1 MIILIDNYDS
11 FTYNLYHYIGK
22 FTPDIE
28 VWRNDKISVAEI
40 IAKQPEAII
49 LSPGPK
55 TPDDAGICLDL
66 IAKTNGDIPIFGVCL
81 GHQSIAQIFGGTV
94 VRADEIRHGKTS
106 TISHI
111 DDILFENIP
120 NKFEATRY
128 HSLTVDPKTLPDCLK
143 VTAKTDDGVIMA
155 LAHKTKPIYGVQFHP
170 ESIASEYG
178 HEIIGNFLRSAGVKL
193 RNSAPVTAQKP
204 KIMPTAASAEPAK
217 TFAGLKPFIARAVKG
232 ETFSQTE
239 AAEVFEI
246 IMSGDASDAQIG
258 SLLTAIR
265 MRGETIDEITGAA
278 TIMRRKASKVRAP
291 AHAIDT
297 CGTGGDGSGSY
308 NISTAASFVIA
319 GCGVT
324 IAKHGNRALSS
335 LSGTAQV
342 LETLGVDVTI
352 DAEKVSKC
360 IDEAGI
366 GFLYAIKHHSAM
378 RFVGPARVQMGIQ
391 TIFNLLGPLSNP
403 AGVKRQVLGVF
414 AKEWVEPIA
423 NVLKKLGSEHVW
435 VVHGCDGLDELTV
448 TGKSFV
454 AELKDGKV
462 TTFEID
468 PTDYGFN
475 LSPGAELKGGDPEYN
490 AAALREILAGKKCAY
505 RDITILNAAAGLIV
519 AGKVSGLHQGI
530 ELASKSIDSGAALNS
545 LNKLVELSNG

>member
-28 VWRNDKISVAEI
+28 VWRNDKITVAEV
-40 IAKQPEAII
+40 IAKKPEAII

-55 TPDDAGICLDL
+55 TPDDAGICLEL
-66 IAKTNGDIPIFGVCL
+66 IKQTDGNIPIFGVCL
-81 GHQSIAQIFGGTV
+81 GHQSIAQNFGGDV
-94 VRADEIRHGKTS
+94 VRAEEIRHGKTS
-106 TISHI
+106 VITHI
-111 DDILFENIP
+111 DDVLFENIP
-120 NKFEATRY
+120 EKFDATRY
-128 HSLTVDPKTLPDCLK
+128 HSLTINPATLPDCLN
-143 VTAKTDDGVIMA
+143 VTAQTDDGVIMA
-155 LAHKTKPIYGVQFHP
+155 LSHKTKPIYGVQFHP

-178 HEIIGNFLRSAGVKL
+178 HEMIGNFLRSAGVNL
-193 RNSAPVTAQKP
+193 RNSAPVSPQKP
-204 KIMPTAASAEPAK
+204 KTDAAESPK
-217 TFAGLKPFIARAVKG
+217 NYDDLKPYIARAVKG
-232 ETFSQTE
+232 ETFSQTD
-239 AAEVFEI
+239 ASKAFEI
-246 IMSGDASDAQIG
+246 IMSGNASDAQIG

-265 MRGETIDEITGAA
+265 MRGETVDEITGAA
-278 TIMRRKASKVRAP
+278 TIMRSKSLKVKAP

-308 NISTAASFVIA
+308 NISTAASFIIA

-352 DAEKVSKC
+352 DADKVAKC

-414 AKEWVEPIA
+414 AKQWVEPIA
-423 NVLKKLGSEHVW
+423 NVLKELGSKHVW
-435 VVHGCDGLDELTV
+435 VVHGSDGLDELTI
-448 TGKSFV
+448 TGKSYV

-468 PTDYGFN
+468 PTDYGFK
-475 LSPGAELKGGDPEYN
+475 LGTSEQLKGGDPEYN
-490 AAALREILAGKKCAY
+490 AAALRKILGGHKSAY
-505 RDITILNAAAGLIV
+505 RDISILNAAAGLIV
-519 AGKVSGLHQGI
+519 AGKVTD
-530 ELASKSIDSGAALNS
+530 LAAGVKLATESIDSGAALKS
-545 LNKLVELSNG
+545 LEKLVELSNA

>member
-28 VWRNDKISVAEI
+28 VWRNDKITVAEV
-40 IAKQPEAII
+40 IAKKPEAII

-55 TPDDAGICLDL
+55 TPDDAGICLEL
-66 IAKTNGDIPIFGVCL
+66 IKQTDGSIPIFGVCL
-81 GHQSIAQIFGGTV
+81 GHQSIAKNFGGDV

-106 TISHI
+106 VITHV
-111 DDILFENIP
+111 DDVLFENIP
-120 NKFEATRY
+120 EKFDATRY
-128 HSLTVDPKTLPDCLK
+128 HSLTINPTTLPDCLT
-143 VTAKTDDGVIMA
+143 VTAQTDDGVIMA

-178 HEIIGNFLRSAGVKL
+178 HEMIGNFLRSAGVNL
-193 RNSAPVTAQKP
+193 RNSAPVSPQKP
-204 KIMPTAASAEPAK
+204 KPAAAEAPK
-217 TFAGLKPFIARAVKG
+217 SYDGLKPYIARAVKG
-232 ETFSQTE
+232 ETFSQTD
-239 AAEVFEI
+239 ASKAFEI

-265 MRGETIDEITGAA
+265 MRGETVDEITGAA
-278 TIMRRKASKVRAP
+278 TIMRSKSLKVKAPV
-291 AHAIDT
+291 HAIDT

-308 NISTAASFVIA
+308 NISTAASFIIA

-352 DAEKVSKC
+352 DADKVAKC

-414 AKEWVEPIA
+414 AKQWVEPIA
-423 NVLKKLGSEHVW
+423 NVLKELGSEHVW
-435 VVHGCDGLDELTV
+435 VVHGSDGLDELTI
-448 TGKSFV
+448 TGKSYV

-468 PTDYGFN
+468 PTDYGFK
-475 LSPGAELKGGDPEYN
+475 LGTSAQLKGGDPEYN
-490 AAALREILAGKKCAY
+490 AAALRQILGGHKSAY
-505 RDITILNAAAGLIV
+505 RDISILNAAAGLIV
-519 AGKVSGLHQGI
+519 AGKVVD
-530 ELASKSIDSGAALNS
+530 LAAGVKLATESIDSGAALKS
-545 LNKLVELSNG
+545 LEKLVELSNA

>member
-28 VWRNDKISVAEI
+28 VWRNDKISVAEV
-40 IAKQPEAII
+40 IAKKPEAII

-55 TPDDAGICLDL
+55 TPNDAGICLEL
-66 IAKTNGDIPIFGVCL
+66 IKQTDGSIPIFGVCL
-81 GHQSIAQIFGGTV
+81 GHQSIAQNFGGEV
-94 VRADEIRHGKTS
+94 VRAKEIRHGKTS
-106 TISHI
+106 VITHI
-111 DDILFENIP
+111 DDVLFENIP
-120 NKFEATRY
+120 TKFDATRY
-128 HSLTVDPKTLPDCLK
+128 HSLTVDPTTLPDCL
-143 VTAKTDDGVIMA
+143 TATAVTDDGVIMA
-155 LAHKTKPIYGVQFHP
+155 LSHKTKPIYGVQFHP

-178 HEIIGNFLRSAGVKL
+178 HEMIGNFLRSAGVSL
-193 RNSAPVTAQKP
+193 RNSAPVSPQKSKPTTTETSAPP
-204 KIMPTAASAEPAK
+204 KTYD
-217 TFAGLKPFIARAVKG
+217 GLKPFIARAVKG
-232 ETFSQTE
+232 ETFSQDD
-239 AAEVFEI
+239 AAKAFEI

-265 MRGETIDEITGAA
+265 MRGETVDEITGAA
-278 TIMRRKASKVRAP
+278 TIMRSKASKVRAP

-352 DAEKVSKC
+352 DADKVSKC

-423 NVLKKLGSEHVW
+423 NVLKELGSEHVW
-435 VVHGCDGLDELTV
+435 VVHGSDGLDELTV

-462 TTFEID
+462 STFEID
-468 PTDYGFN
+468 PTDYGFT
-475 LSPGAELKGGDPEYN
+475 LGTTEQLKGGDPEYN
-490 AAALREILAGKKCAY
+490 AAALRKILGGHKSAY

-519 AGKVSGLHQGI
+519 AGKVTSLDEGVK
-530 ELASKSIDSGAALNS
+530 LATESIDNGAALAS
-545 LNKLVELSNG
+545 LNKLVEISNS

>member
-28 VWRNDKISVAEI
+28 VWRNDKISVAEV
-40 IAKQPEAII
+40 IAKKPDAII

-55 TPDDAGICLDL
+55 TPNDAGICLEL
-66 IAKTNGDIPIFGVCL
+66 IAETDGSIPIFGVCL
-81 GHQSIAQIFGGTV
+81 GHQSIAQNFGGDV

-106 TISHI
+106 KIKHI
-111 DDILFENIP
+111 DDVLFENIP
-120 NKFEATRY
+120 EEFDATRY
-128 HSLTVDPKTLPDCLK
+128 HSLTVNPATLPDCL
-143 VTAKTDDGVIMA
+143 TATAMTEDGVIMA

-178 HEIIGNFLRSAGVKL
+178 HEMIGNFLRSAGVTL
-193 RNSAPVTAQKP
+193 RNSTSNTASKAVPKNTTEAPKNYDA
-204 KIMPTAASAEPAK
+204 
-217 TFAGLKPFIARAVKG
+217 LKPFISRAVKG
-232 ETFSQTE
+232 ETFSQDE
-239 AAEVFEI
+239 AAAAFEI
-246 IMSGDASDAQIG
+246 IMSGNASDAQIG

-265 MRGETIDEITGAA
+265 MRGETVDEITGAA
-278 TIMRRKASKVRAP
+278 KIMRSKASKVKAP
-291 AHAIDT
+291 PHAIDT

-352 DAEKVSKC
+352 DANKVAKC

-423 NVLKKLGSEHVW
+423 NVLKELGSEHVW
-435 VVHGCDGLDELTV
+435 VVHGSDGLDELTI
-448 TGKSFV
+448 TGNSYV
-454 AELKDGKV
+454 AELKDGV
-462 TTFEID
+462 ISTFEID
-468 PTDYGFN
+468 PKDYGFT
-475 LSPGAELKGGDPEYN
+475 LGTTAQLKGGDPEFN
-490 AAALREILAGKKCAY
+490 AAALRKIMGGHKSAY

-519 AGKVSGLHQGI
+519 AGKVADLHEGVK
-530 ELASKSIDSGAALNS
+530 LATQSIDSGAALKS
-545 LNKLVELSNG
+545 LNKLVELSNS

>member
-28 VWRNDKISVAEI
+28 VWRNDKITVAEV
-40 IAKQPEAII
+40 IAKKPEAII

-55 TPDDAGICLDL
+55 TPNDAGICLEL
-66 IAKTNGDIPIFGVCL
+66 IKQTDGSIPIFGVCL
-81 GHQSIAQIFGGTV
+81 GHQSIAQNFGGDV
-94 VRADEIRHGKTS
+94 VRAKEIRHGKTS
-106 TISHI
+106 VITHV
-111 DDILFENIP
+111 DDVLFENIP
-120 NKFEATRY
+120 EKFAATRY
-128 HSLTVDPKTLPDCLK
+128 HSLTVNPSTLPDCLT
-143 VTAKTDDGVIMA
+143 VTAQTDDGVIMA

-178 HEIIGNFLRSAGVKL
+178 HEMIGNFLRSAGVNL
-193 RNSAPVTAQKP
+193 RNSAPVSSQKP
-204 KIMPTAASAEPAK
+204 KAIPAEAPK
-217 TFAGLKPFIARAVKG
+217 SYDGLKPFIARAVKG
-232 ETFSQTE
+232 ETFSQ
-239 AAEVFEI
+239 ADAGKAFEI

-265 MRGETIDEITGAA
+265 MRGETVDEITGAA
-278 TIMRRKASKVRAP
+278 TIMRSKSLKVKAP

-352 DAEKVSKC
+352 DADKVAKC
-360 IDEAGI
+360 IDQAGI

-414 AKEWVEPIA
+414 AKQWVEPIA
-423 NVLKKLGSEHVW
+423 NVLKELGSEHVW
-435 VVHGCDGLDELTV
+435 VVHGSDGLDELTI
-448 TGKSFV
+448 TGNSYV

-468 PTDYGFN
+468 PRDYGVE
-475 LSPGAELKGGDPEYN
+475 LGTAEQLKGGDPEYN
-490 AAALREILAGKKCAY
+490 AAALRKILGGHKSAY
-505 RDITILNAAAGLIV
+505 RDISILNAAAGLIV
-519 AGKVSGLHQGI
+519 AGKVADLHEGVK
-530 ELASKSIDSGAALNS
+530 LATESIDSGAALKS
-545 LNKLVELSNG
+545 LEKLVELSNA

>member
-1 MIILIDNYDS
+1 MIIFIDNYDS

-28 VWRNDKISVAEI
+28 VWRNDKITVAEV
-40 IAKQPEAII
+40 IAKKPEAII

-55 TPDDAGICLDL
+55 TPNDAGICLEL
-66 IAKTNGDIPIFGVCL
+66 IKQTDGSIPIFGVCL
-81 GHQSIAQIFGGTV
+81 GHQSIAQNFGGDV
-94 VRADEIRHGKTS
+94 VRAEEIRHGKTS
-106 TISHI
+106 EITHI
-111 DDILFENIP
+111 DDVLFENIP
-120 NKFEATRY
+120 EKFDATRY
-128 HSLTVDPKTLPDCLK
+128 HSLTINPATLPDCLT
-143 VTAKTDDGVIMA
+143 VTAVTDDGVIMA
-155 LAHKTKPIYGVQFHP
+155 LSHKTKPIYGVQFHP

-178 HEIIGNFLRSAGVKL
+178 HEMIGNFLRSAGVNL
-193 RNSAPVTAQKP
+193 HNSALISPQKP
-204 KIMPTAASAEPAK
+204 KAISTQAPKSYE
-217 TFAGLKPFIARAVKG
+217 GLKPYIARAVKG
-232 ETFSQTE
+232 ETFSQ
-239 AAEVFEI
+239 ADAGKAFEI

-265 MRGETIDEITGAA
+265 MRGETVDEITGAA
-278 TIMRRKASKVRAP
+278 TIMRRKSLKVKAP
-291 AHAIDT
+291 ADAIDT

-335 LSGTAQV
+335 LTGTAQV

-352 DAEKVSKC
+352 DADKVAKC

-378 RFVGPARVQMGIQ
+378 QFVGPARVQMGIQ

-423 NVLKKLGSEHVW
+423 NVLKELGSEHVW
-435 VVHGCDGLDELTV
+435 VVHGSDGLDELTI
-448 TGKSFV
+448 TGNSFV

-468 PTDYGFN
+468 PTDYGFK
-475 LSPGAELKGGDPEYN
+475 LGTSAQLKGGDPEYN
-490 AAALREILAGKKCAY
+490 AAALR
-505 RDITILNAAAGLIV
+505 T
-519 AGKVSGLHQGI
+519 
-530 ELASKSIDSGAALNS
+530 
-545 LNKLVELSNG
+545 